1 MSIVNILWLKN
12 ELLHPLDDDRRNR
25 SYHLLRELRREH
37 QVTYLT
43 FDDGRGDAEA
53 VARANEYCTTLVAV
67 PIRIP
72 SRRSFAFYRQIA
84 RSLASPLPQ
93 AVTTYRSAAM
103 EQRIDEIVRN
113 NSIGV
118 LVCDSLTAAVNVPAR
133 LPVPTILFQHKVE
146 ALSWHEKTVRARNPL
161 RQQYLLRQ
169 WYRMYAFERSQCRRL
184 DHVIGVSPEDRAW
197 FSVEYG
203 ARHVSA
209 IPTGVDAAA
218 FQPCPNASVEP
229 GEVLF
234 VGAMDETSNADA
246 ASYLVTAILPR
257 VRELVRNVRLSIIGR
272 DPPANVRA
280 LARLDARV
288 HVTGAVADVRPY
300 LARAAVVV
308 VPLRIGGG
316 TRLEMAEAMAM
327 ERPIVSTTIGAEP
340 LPVRDG
346 EHLLVAD
353 TPEQFARAI
362 ARLIDNP
369 ALGRQLGRCAGAL
382 ARLEF
387 DWSEVATRF
396 AETCGQLIDA
406 RSEAPVTTR

>member
-1 MSIVNILWLKN
+1 MNILWLKN
-12 ELLHPLDDDRRNR
+12 ELLHPLDDDRRIR

-53 VARANEYCTTLVAV
+53 VARASEYCTTLVGV

-72 SRRSFAFYRQIA
+72 TRRSFASYRQLA
-84 RSLASPLPQ
+84 RSVASPLPH
-93 AVTTYRSAAM
+93 AVSMYRSVAM
-103 EQRIDEIVRN
+103 EQKIDEIVRN
-113 NSIGV
+113 NSIDV
-118 LVCDSLTAAVNVPAR
+118 LVCDSLTPAVNFPAR

-146 ALSWHEKTVRARNPL
+146 ALAWHEKTVRARNPL

-169 WYRMYAFERSQCRRL
+169 WYRMYAFERSQCRRV
-184 DHVIGVSPEDRAW
+184 DHVIAVSPEDLAW

-203 ARHVSA
+203 ARQVSA
-209 IPTGVDAAA
+209 IPTGVDAAE
-218 FQPCPNASVEP
+218 FQPSPNAEVEP
-229 GEVLF
+229 GQVLF
-234 VGAMDETSNADA
+234 VGAMDAASNEDA

-257 VRELVRNVRLSIIGR
+257 VRELSSEVTLSIVGR
-272 DPPANVRA
+272 DPPPTVRA
-280 LARLDARV
+280 LARLDTRV

-316 TRLEMAEAMAM
+316 TRREMAEAMAM
-327 ERPIVSTTIGAEP
+327 ARPIVSTTIGAEP

-346 EHLLVAD
+346 EHLLIAD
-353 TPEQFARAI
+353 TPEQFAIAV

-369 ALGRQLGRCAGAL
+369 TLGRELGQRAGAL

-387 DWSEVATRF
+387 DWSEVALRF

-406 RSEAPVTTR
+406 ESEAPLTTR